1 MKSLEVKRL
10 RMRNFISTKM
20 VKNMIIT
27 CLFEKT
33 TEKTTNSII
42 SSSEEDARQL
52 KRIIE
57 K

>member
-1 MKSLEVKRL
+1 
-10 RMRNFISTKM
+10 
-20 VKNMIIT
+20 MIIT